1 MTILK
6 TFSDTVKQY
15 PSKVAVMYSGG
26 EFTFQEVDVMSNFI
40 AKQLLL
46 NSDEETVPF
55 YIEKNK
61 YVLPVVLGIMK
72 SGKIPL
78 PITNSLEVKISL
90 ERISEVVFDVLI
102 SDRDVKLENHSV
114 TLLLL
119 PKKLESYSE
128 YQEVATTKENEIA
141 HIICTSGTTGVPK
154 KSIFN

>member
-40 AKQLLL
+40 AKQ
-46 NSDEETVPF
+46 F
-55 YIEKNK
+55 IKF
-61 YVLPVVLGIMK
+61 
-72 SGKIPL
+72 
-78 PITNSLEVKISL
+78 
-90 ERISEVVFDVLI
+90 FDVLI

-154 KSIFN
+154 KVFLTDDNIDWLVKEFYKIVKFTSESKFLFTTGKTYLFFSI